1 MGITA
6 ESVVLQND
14 PSQIEKNE
22 RSRIVELVRRFGG
35 CTTDAVLD
43 PSMQFFELQGTS
55 GFISYRLKAGCVVIF
70 GDPVC
75 SEKDKVALA
84 TAFHNFAKEKNKRVV
99 YIAASEPY
107 TKWAIEHVCK
117 VAVQFGEEFILDP
130 LCDPRKNTGTHGSLV
145 RRKVKSALR
154 EGVTIHEYVTKDREV
169 EKAIEEVGEQWLKS
183 RRGPQVH
190 ISNVYL
196 FEDRIGKRW
205 LYAKKD
211 DKIIGIICLNQ
222 LEAYQGWLL
231 NHLMNVPGVPSGTS
245 ELLVVSALETLAKE
259 GCRFATV
266 GIVAGS
272 ELENIM
278 GLSKPLTWLP
288 CGAFKLV
295 TKAIGIDGLNTFWGK
310 FHPRNKPL
318 YLLFSHNHLGLR
330 EVLALKS
337 ALNGK
342 S

>member
-1 MGITA
+1 MEITA
-6 ESVVLQND
+6 ESVILQNE
-14 PSQIEKNE
+14 PSQIERNK

-43 PSMQFFELQGTS
+43 PSMQFFELQGIS
-55 GFISYRLKAGCVVIF
+55 GFISYRLKGGCAVSF

-75 SEKDKVALA
+75 SEKDKAALA
-84 TAFHNFAKEKNKRVV
+84 TAFHHFAKEKNKRVV
-99 YIAASEPY
+99 YVAASESY
-107 TKWAIEHVCK
+107 AKWAVGHVCK
-117 VAVQFGEEFILDP
+117 AAVQVGEELILDP
-130 LCDPRKNTGTHGSLV
+130 LCDPRKNTGTHESLV

-169 EKAIEEVGEQWLKS
+169 EKAIEEVGEQWLQS

-205 LYAKKD
+205 FYAKKED
-211 DKIIGIICLNQ
+211 RVIGVICLNQ
-222 LEAYQGWLL
+222 LQAHQGWLL
-231 NHLMNVPGVPSGTS
+231 NHLMKVPGVPSGTS
-245 ELLVVSALETLAKE
+245 ELLVVSALEVLAKE

-266 GIVAGS
+266 GMVAGS
-272 ELENIM
+272 ELGNIM
-278 GLSKPLTWLP
+278 GLSKPLTWLA
-288 CGAFKLV
+288 CKGFKLV
-295 TKAIGIDGLNTFWGK
+295 TKVIGIDGLNTFWGK
-310 FHPRNKPL
+310 FQPRGEPV
-318 YLLFSHNHLGLR
+318 YLLFSHNRLGLR